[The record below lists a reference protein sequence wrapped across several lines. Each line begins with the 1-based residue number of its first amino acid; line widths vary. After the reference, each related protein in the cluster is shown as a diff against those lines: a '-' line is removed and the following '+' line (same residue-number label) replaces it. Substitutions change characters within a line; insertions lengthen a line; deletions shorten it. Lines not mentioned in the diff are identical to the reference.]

1 MRKSKLPYPSTYNK
15 IIGITSEYNIHTPPL
30 QQLNLNIQPV
40 TQYMSK
46 QYTHKT
52 VREGVV

>member
-1 MRKSKLPYPSTYNK
+1 MQKSKLPYPSTYNK